1 MPSPRPFPR
10 GEGENTKDFP
20 DRKVLLFILRD
31 FFFHRPVK
39 EKKIW
44 PLRLKVAEKKH
55 GGE

>member
-1 MPSPRPFPR
+1 
-10 GEGENTKDFP
+10 
-20 DRKVLLFILRD
+20 LRD

>member
-1 MPSPRPFPR
+1 MPSPRPSPMGR
-10 GEGENTKDFP
+10 G
-20 DRKVLLFILRD
+20 RKQILRD

>member
-1 MPSPRPFPR
+1 VRPDALTPALSHGR
-10 GEGENTKDFP
+10 G
-20 DRKVLLFILRD
+20 RKQILRD